1 MKTTFTYD
9 HYYKYAEI
17 KSNLEYFA
25 EKYPALC
32 TLEANC
38 VTKEGRNQYV
48 ITITNKETGDALSK
62 PGWYLDG
69 NIHAGE
75 VTASMAAMHT
85 VDYLLTNY
93 GSEETVTKLL
103 DTTTVYVI
111 PRVTPDGAETYLSTP
126 YTLRSVN
133 REYLPEKGGI
143 KDEDLDGDGVVRM
156 MRIPTPY
163 GAWKKD
169 PKDPELMVKRDPGDI
184 CGEFFD
190 IYAEGIFEDYDGSEN
205 LKEKKPD
212 WGLDFNRN
220 FPYGWFADSRQPGA
234 GAYPLSNVE
243 TKAIVDFVLA
253 HPNICGAAIG
263 HTSGGILLY
272 PPGTR
277 AAKTA
282 PAADI
287 AAFKAI
293 AKMGEEE
300 LGYKPMNIFDS
311 FMIDQDL
318 YDSGALDDWMYQT
331 QGIPAYTVEFWDIN
345 KKAGVPYDW
354 GAHIFE
360 ERKTIERFNACVKWV
375 KENCPQ
381 YFVSWKPFE
390 HPDLGKVEIGGFNY
404 KFTHQNPPEDLLLTE
419 CENDT
424 RFNIRFANAAPRL
437 VIDSAKAEQV
447 SEGIYKLTVTVGN
460 VGYLPT
466 NLTDEAMKL
475 KVDKPVTLTLE
486 NAKLIAGKETEELG
500 QLSGYSRTVTGVFF
514 YGNISTDK
522 SAEAKKRVSY
532 IVEGKSGDV
541 IKVKAAHAKA
551 GTACAEIVLP

>member
-1 MKTTFTYD
+1 MKTTFKYD

-17 KSNLEYFA
+17 DSNLHYFEA
-25 EKYPALC
+25 TYPGLA
-32 TLEANC
+32 TLETNC

-48 ITITNKETGDALSK
+48 ITLTHKATGDALSK

-85 VDYLLTNY
+85 IDYLLTNY
-93 GSEETVTKLL
+93 GSDETVTKLL
-103 DTTTVYVI
+103 DTTTIYVI
-111 PRVTPDGAETYLSTP
+111 PRVSPDGAETYLSTP

-143 KDEDLDGDGVVRM
+143 KQEDLDGDGVVRM

-169 PKDPELMVKRDPGDI
+169 PADPELMVKRDPGEIEGD
-184 CGEFFD
+184 FYD
-190 IYAEGIFEDYDGSEN
+190 VYAEGILEPYDGSEN
-205 LKEKKPD
+205 LKQKKAD

-234 GAYPLSNVE
+234 GPYPLSNPE

-282 PAADI
+282 PPADI
-287 AAFKAI
+287 KTLKAI
-293 AKMGEEE
+293 ARMGQEE
-300 LGYKPMNIFDS
+300 LDYTPVNIFDS
-311 FMIDQDL
+311 FMVDQDL

-331 QGIPAYTVEFWDIN
+331 QGIPAYTVEFWDIS
-345 KKAGVPYDW
+345 KKAGVPFEW
-354 GAHIFE
+354 GQDMLE
-360 ERKTIERFNACVKWV
+360 ERRTVERLNGCMKWV
-375 KENCPQ
+375 KENAPKYYLPWQ
-381 YFVSWKPFE
+381 TFE
-390 HPDLGKVEIGGFNY
+390 HPDLGTVEIGGFNS
-404 KFTHQNPPEDLLLTE
+404 KFTHQNPPEQFLLAE
-419 CENDT
+419 CEHDT
-424 RFNIRFANAAPRL
+424 RFNIRFANASPRL
-437 VIDSAKAEQV
+437 VIDSAKAEQL
-447 SEGIYKLTVTVGN
+447 SEGVYRLSVTVGN
-460 VGYLPT
+460 TGYLPT
-466 NLTDEAMKL
+466 NLTDEAL
-475 KVDKPVTLTLE
+475 NQKVETPVRLTLE
-486 NAKLIAGKETEELG
+486 NAKLLSGKETEELG

-514 YGNISTDK
+514 YGNISTIE
-522 SAEAKKRVSY
+522 SAKAKKRAQY
-532 IVEGKSGDV
+532 IVEGKSGDRIG
-541 IKVKAAHAKA
+541 IKAQHAKA
-551 GTACAEIVLP
+551 GTASAEIVLP